1 MLRALGIG
9 SVDELFA
16 NVPPAVRV
24 QGSLRLPP
32 GLSELEIE
40 RLVGGLAA
48 RNAST
53 DRFVSF
59 LGAGAYDHFI
69 PAAVHHITGRA
80 EFYTSYTPYQPEVS
94 QGNLQ
99 SFYEYQSMI
108 CTLTGMDVTNASMYD
123 VGSAAAEAAL
133 MARDVTGRNTI
144 VVSDTVH
151 PEVRQVIKTY
161 MDAPGVEVVQVPHV
175 DGVTDFD
182 RLRDAL
188 ARREV
193 AGVIMQHP
201 NFFGCLEPMSE
212 AASLA
217 HSQGALFIASVDPIS
232 LGILQPPGAYGAD
245 IAVGDG
251 QSLGM
256 SLEFGGPY
264 LGFLA
269 AKQALLRRMPGR
281 IVGAT
286 VDAQGRRG
294 FVLTLQAREQHIRRE
309 RATSN
314 ICSNHALNA
323 LAAAVYLSLM
333 GPEGLRDVGD
343 LCLQKAHYARELIV
357 HIPGYEGSFWSPFF
371 KEFAIHT
378 PVPANEVVRYCAQK
392 GVLAGVPL
400 GRFFPGME
408 NHLLIAV
415 TEKRTREDI
424 ERLASLLAE
433 VGAHA

>member
-1 MLRALGIG
+1 MLQALGIE

-16 NVPPAVRV
+16 NIPASLRV

-32 GLSELEIE
+32 GLSEMEAE
-40 RLVGGLAA
+40 RLISSLAA
-48 RNAST
+48 RNASS
-53 DRFVSF
+53 DRYISF

-123 VGSAAAEAAL
+123 VGSAAAEACF
-133 MARDVTGRNTI
+133 MARDITRRQVI
-144 VVSDTVH
+144 VVSETVH
-151 PEVRQVIKTY
+151 PEVRQVINTY
-161 MDAPGVEVVQVPHV
+161 MAAPGVEVVAVPQV
-175 DGVTDFD
+175 DGVTDLD
-182 RLRDAL
+182 HLRDAL
-188 ARREV
+188 QRYDV
-193 AGVIMQHP
+193 AGVVVQHP
-201 NFFGCLEPMSE
+201 NFFGCLEPVDE
-212 AASLA
+212 IGEIVHA
-217 HSQGALFIASVDPIS
+217 HGALFIASVDPIS
-232 LGILQPPGAYGAD
+232 LGILRSPGDYGAD

-251 QSLGM
+251 QALGM
-256 SLEFGGPY
+256 SLSFGGPY

-269 AKQALLRRMPGR
+269 AREALLRRMPGR

-286 VDAQGRRG
+286 VDGQGRRG

-323 LAAAVYLSLM
+323 LTAAVYLSLM
-333 GPEGLRDVGD
+333 GPEGLREVAD
-343 LCLQKAHYARELIV
+343 LCLQKSHYARELIV
-357 HIPGYEGSFWSPFF
+357 NIPGFEGSFWSPFF

-378 PVPANEVVRYCAQK
+378 PVPATEVVRYCAQH

-400 GRFFPGME
+400 GRFVPGMDD
-408 NHLLIAV
+408 HLLVAV
-415 TEKRTREDI
+415 TEKRTRDDI
-424 ERLASLLAE
+424 ERLANLLGE
-433 VGAHA
+433 VGAHV